1 MTDMTYS
8 KFSAAKKCA
17 QQVAAIKMKS
27 AEESISQFPKIM
39 QNYLNCTRR
48 ARQAKEP
55 KKSTGWVLWARET
68 AARIALIFFLASKRM
83 QMPNGNG
90 KQTIMW
96 RRQRQL
102 PLLPKTKPNEN
113 EVLSSSPADK
123 IVCKSASAQLS
134 WQAKVQR
141 TLNFSPA
148 TPPTPRTA
156 PEMETAHE
164 HRHCL
169 AHLRQFFYIKIQ

>member
-1 MTDMTYS
+1 MCSTS
-8 KFSAAKKCA
+8 GGHKN
-17 QQVAAIKMKS
+17 
-27 AEESISQFPKIM
+27 EERRGIHKSISKNYAKLFKLHEARKASQGAQKI
-39 QNYLNCTRR
+39 NRVSPLSERDGSKDC
-48 ARQAKEP
+48 
-55 KKSTGWVLWARET
+55 SH
-68 AARIALIFFLASKRM
+68 FFLASKRM